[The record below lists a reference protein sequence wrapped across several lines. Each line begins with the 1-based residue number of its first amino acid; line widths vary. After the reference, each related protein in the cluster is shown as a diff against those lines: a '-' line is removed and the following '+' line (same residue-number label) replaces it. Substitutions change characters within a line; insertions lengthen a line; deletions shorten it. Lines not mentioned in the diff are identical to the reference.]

1 MGVAKALR
9 TRDKGRHE
17 RLLLTINGA
26 ITVERR
32 YQWDPRLRSGR
43 FPADACLGVNKHG
56 HSPGIRQAMCRFA
69 SNDCFDRAAADLE
82 RFVGVRMCK
91 QTLRAAVLREGAA
104 VAADRAS
111 GKIAPEFTAADAGT
125 VGPDGL
131 PGPTR
136 LNASMDGVFV
146 RMVTQAEQDR
156 RLEKAVRKRA
166 ERGRDA
172 SSPRPLRE
180 RAGHAEAFKEM
191 KVGAFYDQS
200 RRHMHTFVTPGGP
213 NDAGELL
220 ARHAALLRFDQAD
233 QRGAV
238 FDGAPWIKTQFRE
251 RLSTIELMLLDFY
264 HLSEHLHEGGGS
276 AFADA
281 DEAGAWV
288 AKRSEE
294 FKAGHAATA
303 LAAIRALRAKTTTPG
318 SQETLRR
325 LDEYVT
331 ARLDMLD
338 YARAIAQGRDIGSG
352 PMESQCKTH
361 TMRVDRPGAKWLANN
376 AASIMNLAALQA
388 SGQWE
393 SHWKKLAA

>member
-1 MGVAKALR
+1 M
-9 TRDKGRHE
+9 
-17 RLLLTINGA
+17 
-26 ITVERR
+26 
-32 YQWDPRLRSGR
+32 WDPRTSRGS
-43 FPADACLGVNKHG
+43 FPADACLGVNTYG

-69 SNDCFDRAAADLE
+69 SHDCFERSAADLE
-82 RFVGVRMCK
+82 RFVGVGVCK
-91 QTLRAAVLREGAA
+91 QTLRAAVLREGES
-104 VAADRAS
+104 VSADRAG
-111 GKIAPEFTAADAGT
+111 GKIAPAFTAADAGT
-125 VGPDGL
+125 VGPEGL

-172 SSPRPLRE
+172 GGAHPLRV
-180 RAGHAEAFKEM
+180 RTGHAEAFKEM

-213 NDAGELL
+213 DEAGELL

-238 FDGAPWIKTQFRE
+238 FDGAPWIRTQFRE
-251 RLSTIELMLLDFY
+251 RLPTVDLMLLDFY
-264 HLSEHLHEGGGS
+264 HLSEHLHGGGGS

-281 DEAGAWV
+281 EDALAWV
-288 AKRSEE
+288 SKRSEE
-294 FKAGHAATA
+294 FKAGQAATA
-303 LAAIRALRAKTTTPG
+303 LAAIRAMRTKAATPG
-318 SQETLRR
+318 TQETLRR

-361 TMRVDRPGAKWLANN
+361 TMRVDRPGAKWLATN
-376 AASIMNLAALQA
+376 AASIMNLAALRA
-388 SGQWE
+388 SGQWD